1 MLVGVFELLQ
11 ARRSQLD
18 AYQSYV
24 EAVRDYWLA
33 RTDLR
38 RSVGGV
44 LPGESPTDVDVPM
57 TEQLGEAQ

>member
-18 AYQSYV
+18 AYQAYV

-33 RTDLR
+33 QTDLR
-38 RSVGGV
+38 RSVGGASRR
-44 LPGESPTDVDVPM
+44 GAKTSSS
-57 TEQLGEAQ
+57 